1 MMKMEERT
9 VLLSNILFA
18 KTIIKS
24 KYIRDYYLAKNGLTK
39 TINRFNEVGN
49 KRLYTAEDAHKVIYD
64 FICSGNPFMV
74 GRYGSIELFCTAKE
88 NLGISYK
95 KASSLETLCNN
106 AGFFPNNN
114 DCLKRFSDLI
124 VSSSRFCDVQGVWY
138 LPFEDYA
145 VENWLRE
152 DVVLTELRYLE
163 PWFSSTPWTKAL
175 AGKNVLVIH
184 PFANTIE
191 RQYRINR
198 EKIFQNNDLLPE
210 FNLITVKA
218 VQTIAGTKD
227 ERFSTW
233 FDALEYMY
241 NEAMKEDFDIALIG
255 CGAYGYPLAAKIKA
269 SGRQA
274 IHMGGVLQAMF
285 GIKGKRW
292 EVDPNPI
299 VRNLYN
305 EYWVRPDQ
313 SDIPTEN
320 QRVENGCYW

>member
-1 MMKMEERT
+1 M
-9 VLLSNILFA
+9 LLNNILFA
-18 KTIIKS
+18 QTILKS
-24 KYIRDYYLAKNGLTK
+24 KYIRDHYLAKNGLTK
-39 TINRFNEVGN
+39 TIKRFNKVGN
-49 KRLYTAEDAHKVIYD
+49 KPLLNATEVHSFIYES
-64 FICSGNPFMV
+64 ICSGKPFMA
-74 GRYGSIELFCTAKE
+74 GRYGSIELLCAAKE
-88 NLGISYK
+88 RLNISYNND
-95 KASSLETLCNN
+95 SSLEILCNN
-106 AGFFPNNN
+106 AGFFP
-114 DCLKRFSDLI
+114 KEIKHMREFSDLYI
-124 VSSSRFCDVQGVWY
+124 SSSHYSDVQGVWY

-145 VENWLRE
+145 VRKWLP
-152 DVVLTELRYLE
+152 DNVVLTEGRYLE
-163 PWFSSTPWTKAL
+163 PWFSPQPWSKAL
-175 AGKNVLVIH
+175 KGKDVLVIH
-184 PFANTIE
+184 PFVNTIE
-191 RQYRINR
+191 KQYSIN
-198 EKIFQNNDLLPE
+198 KHNLFDNKDILPE

-227 ERFSTW
+227 ERFLTW

-241 NEAMKEDFDIALIG
+241 NEAMKKDFDIALIG

-269 SGRQA
+269 AGKQA

-292 EVDPNPI
+292 EEDPNPI